1 MLSVLRV
8 HLRSDIP
15 IIGCELTPYVLLQC
29 PDTSITTD
37 DVPES
42 SAINGFS
49 LRYRW
54 CFLDAWQHHRT
65 LHERASSVVNE
76 NGTEEE
82 ELFGRFNTSGSGASN
97 VSLSGSTPKKKLPI
111 GHANTILTSHV
122 IPPPTP
128 SPRHLVPVTGVDVM
142 GNLDLDARTFRNL
155 YCAFIQ
161 YSVRCDN
168 VALIVVLEAKFSNH
182 GADTPG
188 KRQLLCVVS
197 I

>member
-8 HLRSDIP
+8 HLPSDIP
-15 IIGCELTPYVLLQC
+15 IVGCELTPYVLLQC

-42 SAINGFS
+42 SPIDGFC

-54 CFLDAWQHHRT
+54 A
-65 LHERASSVVNE
+65 ASDVNE

-97 VSLSGSTPKKKLPI
+97 ASLSSSTPKKKLHV

-128 SPRHLVPVTGVDVM
+128 SPRRLVPVNGVDVM
-142 GNLDLDARTFRNL
+142 GNLDLDVIALLGPFLGPTVDKT
-155 YCAFIQ
+155 YCGRLLDIVQTSFAF
-161 YSVRCDN
+161 
-168 VALIVVLEAKFSNH
+168 
-182 GADTPG
+182 
-188 KRQLLCVVS
+188 KRAY
-197 I
+197 